1 MRIWGFLEVS
11 CSKKPWEN
19 MLWGLLGAIFE
30 YLGDLLSSY
39 RILEP
44 FWGHVG
50 TCFWGFL
57 ELSWSISAIFSR
69 LTASW
74 SHFGAILE
82 PSWGAKHLGKTR
94 VFGILEVSCRYL
106 PDLEAACDNFA

>member
-1 MRIWGFLEVS
+1 
-11 CSKKPWEN
+11 
-19 MLWGLLGAIFE
+19 MLLGLLGAILD

-44 FWGHVG
+44 FWGHAEI
-50 TCFWGFL
+50 WGFL
-57 ELSWSISAIFSR
+57 ELSWSISVIFSR

-74 SHFGAILE
+74 SHFWAILE

-94 VFGILEVSCRYL
+94 VLGILEVSCRYL